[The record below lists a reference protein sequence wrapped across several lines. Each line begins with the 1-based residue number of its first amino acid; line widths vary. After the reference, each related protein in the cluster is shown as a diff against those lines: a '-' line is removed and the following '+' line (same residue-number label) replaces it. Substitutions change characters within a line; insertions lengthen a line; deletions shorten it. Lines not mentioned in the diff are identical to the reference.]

1 MKSMRWF
8 GTLWTSLLLCS
19 VAIAQTGGLRFSLRD
34 LNTDLK
40 NNFGASESTANSI
53 NNKGQITGNFLF
65 KSDQQCFYFPATG
78 LPQSFYVRG
87 GAPIICDARGI
98 DATGNIAGSAWT
110 NLNLYRAFRRNS
122 KGTLSTLQP
131 DTAEHNSYGYGI
143 SNGIVVGTM
152 GPHPYQ
158 AAKWDL
164 TGAVTNIYP
173 YPYADYVATGINSS
187 GQIVGY
193 TSTVD
198 NYNNLIYDGFSIV
211 NGNILGLCCVNSVA
225 NAVNANGY
233 IVGVSDSW
241 TGCDEVFVWYGYP
254 DTDLGDC
261 PGIGLGISSDN
272 WIVGYTA
279 TLQSGTSCSAWG
291 TSGSCSAFLAAST
304 SNCTGVWDLN
314 TLLDASGMGW
324 VLKEAT
330 GINDSH
336 QIVGY
341 GIAPSGEHHA
351 FLLTPNTLP
360 LCGQ

>member
-1 MKSMRWF
+1 MKNLRWF
-8 GTLWTSLLLCS
+8 VISLVLS
-19 VAIAQTGGLRFSLRD
+19 SAAIAQTGGLKFSLRD

-40 NNFGASESTANSI
+40 NSFGASQSTANAI
-53 NNKGQITGNFLF
+53 NNNGQITGNFLF

-78 LPQSFYVRG
+78 SPQAFYVRG
-87 GAPIICDARGI
+87 TPVTCDARGI
-98 DATGNIAGSAWT
+98 DAAGSIAGSGWT

-131 DTAEHNSYGYGI
+131 DTPEHNSYGYGI

-152 GPHPYQ
+152 GPNPYQ

-164 TGAVTNIYP
+164 TGAVTNLYP
-173 YPYADYVATGINSS
+173 YPYLDYVATGINSS
-187 GQIVGY
+187 GQVVGY
-193 TSTVD
+193 SSTVD

-211 NGNILGLCCVNSVA
+211 NGNITALCCPNSLA

-241 TGCDEVFVWYGYP
+241 THCPEVFIWYGSG

-261 PGIGLGISSDN
+261 PGTALGISSDN
-272 WIVGYTA
+272 WIVGYTG
-279 TLQSGTSCSAWG
+279 LQSGTNCSDWG

-304 SNCTGVWDLN
+304 TNCTGLWDLN
-314 TLLDASGMGW
+314 TLLDASGAGW

-341 GIAPSGEHHA
+341 GVTPNGEHHA
-351 FLLTPNTLP
+351 FLLTSNNKP
-360 LCGQ
+360 LCSN